1 MVKPTNPKPNTDKD
15 AMLDNA
21 AAAEYLGISTG
32 TLDVWRSTGRYAIPF
47 IKVGR
52 LVKYRQSA
60 LDAFLESRTH
70 RAEA

>member
-1 MVKPTNPKPNTDKD
+1 MVKSTTPNTNTAKD

-32 TLDVWRSTGRYAIPF
+32 TLDVWRSTKRYAIPF

-70 RAEA
+70 GAEV